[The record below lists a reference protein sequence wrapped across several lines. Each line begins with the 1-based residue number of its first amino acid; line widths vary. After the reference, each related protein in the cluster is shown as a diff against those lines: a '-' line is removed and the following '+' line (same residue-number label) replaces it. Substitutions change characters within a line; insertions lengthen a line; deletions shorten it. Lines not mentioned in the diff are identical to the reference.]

1 MPIIFTRKD
10 IPFRCDNGYGLGGS
24 LIALFGRVGGGIDT
38 KAADVGVDLVGKVE
52 RDIPEDNPRNPA
64 VSYGYTLLE
73 GVWHCLFRCL
83 FAYAQSRQ
91 VGKLSN
97 FFPHSK

>member
-1 MPIIFTRKD
+1 MIT
-10 IPFRCDNGYGLGGS
+10 GYGLGRS

-64 VSYGYTLLE
+64 VSYRYT
-73 GVWHCLFRCL
+73 F
-83 FAYAQSRQ
+83 
-91 VGKLSN
+91 
-97 FFPHSK
+97 